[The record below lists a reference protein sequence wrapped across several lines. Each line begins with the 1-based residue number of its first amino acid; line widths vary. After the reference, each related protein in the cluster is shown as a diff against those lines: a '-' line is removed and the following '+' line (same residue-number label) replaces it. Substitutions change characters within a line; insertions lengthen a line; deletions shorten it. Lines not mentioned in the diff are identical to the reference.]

1 MDLIRPAYSTDQR
14 KMIEL
19 DKIMEEIAGLN
30 DKRHVENNEKIELL
44 RAEICQL
51 KSTLW
56 TTKNEQIIYNESNRN
71 YSMSNTMHRGRKNSF
86 FKIF

>member
-56 TTKNEQIIYNESNRN
+56 TAKNEQIIYNESNRN
-71 YSMSNTMHRGRKNSF
+71 YSMSNTMHRGRKN
-86 FKIF
+86 